1 MRRTTLFVAAVSLSF
16 LALGAA
22 CDDGGAGTTDDAGD
36 NPLLAPAVEPGK
48 ADTQYYNPDGI
59 EVEVD
64 LEADIEASAYQIDK
78 APAVLG
84 QFAMTYFRLKGD
96 LYLESLAEQAS
107 NADRVEWYI
116 DGAWVS
122 NRDAG
127 RDAAKKTHFRIRGIN
142 AVLLEKAREGV
153 QLGTV
158 FEAPV
163 PRNPFT
169 IMADAGKTC
178 GDDDEHIGLS
188 QSTYWYLWHPDLA
201 SCTFPLQKMQITV
214 SKMLP
219 SKVTYP
225 EYDQLVADGKVT
237 MVILFGQI
245 GDGAITDSDP
255 GVRNMKR
262 FATWLTQAKFTE
274 DEGAPV
280 GQRFSRLIG
289 DVTVEVDLY
298 SPRDFSGLSD
308 YSHFGNF
315 QKAISEHEIVAYDG
329 HSMLGASDFWS
340 RPTYPS
346 FYQIFLY
353 GGCLGYEYYVAPIL
367 AGKGGWD
374 NLDVLS
380 AVVEVSAPAN
390 DYAGPFLAK
399 LIQALDGGGY
409 KVSWKD
415 MLGAIRTRVGDS
427 TFGMSGVRDNCY
439 SPTGSLCVAAPTTG
453 DAGSFSADPALAI
466 PDDAPAGVSSTITVD
481 QDLVVGDLTAEL
493 VIHHTYIGDLVV
505 TLEHDGTTV
514 TLWDGAGAGGQEID
528 QRFDVKGFAGVSA
541 KGDWTLH
548 VVDTAAV
555 DVGTVDHWGF
565 VVTPAE

>member
-1 MRRTTLFVAAVSLSF
+1 MRMVTLFAATAVI
-16 LALGAA
+16 LAMGAGCDSGGGA
-22 CDDGGAGTTDDAGD
+22 TDDGGT
-36 NPLLAPAVEPGK
+36 NPLLEPAVDPGK

-64 LEADIEASAYQIDK
+64 LEADVEASAYQIDR

-84 QFAMTYFRLKGD
+84 QFAMTYYRLKEE

-116 DGAWVS
+116 DGAWVA

-142 AVLLEKAREGV
+142 AVLLERAREGV
-153 QLGTV
+153 KLGTV

-163 PRNPFT
+163 PKNPFT

-178 GDDDEHIGLS
+178 GDDDDHIGLD
-188 QSTYWYLWHPDLA
+188 QSTYWYLWHPDQA
-201 SCTFPLQKMQITV
+201 SCTLPLQKMQITV
-214 SKMLP
+214 TKMLP
-219 SKVTYP
+219 SRVTYP

-262 FATWLTQAKFTE
+262 FATWLTQAKFE
-274 DEGAPV
+274 EVKGAPV
-280 GQRFSRLIG
+280 GQRFAKQLG

-308 YSHFGNF
+308 YSHYANF

-374 NLDVLS
+374 KLDVLS

-399 LIQALDGGGY
+399 LLQALDGGAY

-415 MLGAIRTRVGDS
+415 ILGAIRTRVGDS
-427 TFGMSGVRDNCY
+427 TFGMSGVRDNCF
-439 SPTGSLCVAAPTTG
+439 SPNGSLCVEAPEPG
-453 DAGSFSADPALAI
+453 EPGSYSADPALPI
-466 PDDAPAGVSSTITVD
+466 PDAEPAGVTSTITVGE
-481 QDLVVGDLTAEL
+481 DLVVGEL
-493 VIHHTYIGDLVV
+493 VVELTLHHSYIGDLVV
-505 TLEHDGTTV
+505 TLEHGGERV
-514 TLWDGAGAGGQEID
+514 TLWDRAGRDGQEID
-528 QRFDVKGFAGVSA
+528 QRVEVKGFAGASA
-541 KGDWTLH
+541 RGEWTLR
-548 VVDTAAV
+548 VVDKAAV
-555 DVGTVDHWGF
+555 DVGTLDHWGLT
-565 VVTPAE
+565 VTPAE